1 MNSELIY
8 LAAGLAGGIIL
19 GMAIA
24 FLLVKSRYTADI
36 ARLTLE
42 KEKLLESI
50 DLLNQEKAG
59 LQQRLDALNERYQA
73 AEKARIEQLAA
84 KDTEIARLNQAH
96 RLLNEQ
102 WQADRRRWEEERQ
115 KIRAE
120 MEEREKYLL
129 EKTENLTRKILED
142 TSQKFTEHNRQK
154 LEEII
159 QPFKADLQAFKQQ
172 VEQVDKAHL
181 ERTASLRQQIKSL
194 EELNRQITREA
205 QNLANALKGDTK
217 TQGTWGEIIL
227 ERVLEKSGLEKGR
240 EYVTQPS
247 FEVKDDSTRQRLRPD
262 VIVYLPDKKAVII
275 DAKVSLKAFEAYMN
289 AEDEAQREHW
299 LKMHVQSIRNHIRE
313 LSAKEYWRL
322 EALQGYTPDFVLMF
336 IPVEPAFA
344 AALRM
349 APELYDEALRK
360 NVVLTTPTTLLA
372 TLRMIESM
380 WKNEYQQR
388 NVGEIVRQATALY
401 NKFKGFTDDLILLG
415 NKLEDAK
422 KAYANS
428 MKKLSTGKDNLIRKV
443 ERIRALGLKNTK
455 QLDPRLIQR
464 ALEEGDDVSEED

>member
-1 MNSELIY
+1 MKAELIY
-8 LAAGLAGGIIL
+8 LLSGLAAGIIL
-19 GMAIA
+19 GMSIA

-50 DLLNQEKAG
+50 DLLNEEKAA
-59 LQQRLDALNERYQA
+59 LQERLEALNERYQTS
-73 AEKARIEQLAA
+73 EKEHIEQLAA
-84 KDTEIARLNQAH
+84 KEAQISRLEQARQ
-96 RLLNEQ
+96 LLQEQ
-102 WQADRRRWEEERQ
+102 WDADRKRWEEERQ
-115 KIRAE
+115 KVKAE

-181 ERTASLRQQIKSL
+181 ERTVSLKQQIKSL

-205 QNLANALKGDTK
+205 QNLTKALKGDTK

-240 EYVTQPS
+240 EYVTQSS
-247 FEVKDDSTRQRLRPD
+247 FEVKDNEGRQRLRPD

-289 AEDEAQREHW
+289 TEDEAEREHW

-372 TLRMIESM
+372 VLKMIESM

-388 NVGEIVRQATALY
+388 NVGEILRQATALY
-401 NKFKGFTDDLILLG
+401 EKFKGFSDDLIVLG

-422 KAYANS
+422 KAYNQS
-428 MKKLSTGKDNLIRKV
+428 MNKLSEGKDNLVRKV
-443 ERIRALGLKNTK
+443 ERLRKLGLKPK
-455 QLDPRLIQR
+455 KEIDPRLLRR
-464 ALEEGDDVSEED
+464 ALDEGENDEA